1 MVSWAQ
7 VVLISGYS
15 ATPRSGSTLL
25 NALLNQRPDVYM
37 PFNSPFIELLWRNY
51 KFWDE
56 PEYNKIV
63 PLEIKN
69 ARNNYCLEIANS
81 FFKQCTDKKYVI
93 DKHWMWIV
101 SGNRS
106 MYEDLYNKKLP
117 VIYIHRSYD
126 DIVES
131 YKRVLKQGIKGK
143 IAHIDNIDSTINLL
157 NKIYSNQQRFIENNP
172 DNIVYIEFDDWCN
185 KTKEILKYI
194 EVELGLEPYTYN
206 LKNPSMDGFSLDT
219 EYIDKKYGNDKLHAL
234 RDASVYRKRY

>member
-15 ATPRSGSTLL
+15 NTPRSGSTLL

-51 KFWDE
+51 NFWDD
-56 PEYNKIV
+56 PEYNNPV

-101 SGNRS
+101 SANRS

-143 IAHIDNIDSTINLL
+143 IAHIDNVDSIINLL
-157 NKIYSNQQRFIENNP
+157 NKIYSNQQHFIENNP

-219 EYIDKKYGNDKLHAL
+219 EYIDKECGNDKLHAL

>member
-1 MVSWAQ
+1 MI
-7 VVLISGYS
+7 ISGYS

-51 KFWDE
+51 NFWDD
-56 PEYNKIV
+56 PEYNNPV

-101 SGNRS
+101 SANRS

-117 VIYIHRSYD
+117 VIYIHRIYD

-143 IAHIDNIDSTINLL
+143 IAHIDNVDSIINLL

-185 KTKEILKYI
+185 KTKEMLKYI
-194 EVELGLEPYTYN
+194 EVKLNLEPYTYN
-206 LKNPSMDGFSLDT
+206 LKNPSIDA
-219 EYIDKKYGNDKLHAL
+219 EYIDKVLGNSKLHVL
-234 RDASVYRKRY
+234 RDASVYKKRY

>member
-1 MVSWAQ
+1 MI
-7 VVLISGYS
+7 ISGYS

-51 KFWDE
+51 KFWDD
-56 PEYNKIV
+56 PVYNKIV

-69 ARNNYCLEIANS
+69 AKNNYCLEIANS

-101 SGNRS
+101 SANRS

-143 IAHIDNIDSTINLL
+143 IAHIDNVDSIINLL
-157 NKIYSNQQRFIENNP
+157 NKVYLNQQRYIENNP
-172 DNIVYIEFDDWCN
+172 DNIVFIEYNDWCN
-185 KTKEILKYI
+185 KTKEMLKYI
-194 EVELGLEPYTYN
+194 EIELGLKPYSYD
-206 LKNPSMDGFSLDT
+206 LKNPSIDTKYLD
-219 EYIDKKYGNDKLHAL
+219 KLMGNDKLHVL
-234 RDASVYRKRY
+234 RDASVYKKRY

>member
-1 MVSWAQ
+1 MI
-7 VVLISGYS
+7 ISGYS

-51 KFWDE
+51 NFWDD
-56 PEYNKIV
+56 PEYNNPV

-101 SGNRS
+101 SANRS

-143 IAHIDNIDSTINLL
+143 IAHIDNVDSIINLL
-157 NKIYSNQQRFIENNP
+157 NKVYLNQQRYIENNP
-172 DNIVYIEFDDWCN
+172 DNIVFIEYNDWCN
-185 KTKEILKYI
+185 KTKEMLKYI
-194 EVELGLEPYTYN
+194 EVELGLEAYSYD
-206 LKNPSMDGFSLDT
+206 LKNPSIDT
-219 EYIDKKYGNDKLHAL
+219 KYIDKLMGNDKLHVL
-234 RDASVYRKRY
+234 RDASVYKKRY

>member
-1 MVSWAQ
+1 MI
-7 VVLISGYS
+7 ISGYS

-51 KFWDE
+51 NFWDD
-56 PEYNKIV
+56 PEYNNPV

-101 SGNRS
+101 SANRS

-117 VIYIHRSYD
+117 VIYIHRIYD

-143 IAHIDNIDSTINLL
+143 IAHIDNVDSIINLL
-157 NKIYSNQQRFIENNP
+157 NKVYLNQQLYIENNP
-172 DNIVYIEFDDWCN
+172 DNIVFIEYNDWCN
-185 KTKEILKYI
+185 KTKEMLKYI
-194 EVELGLEPYTYN
+194 EVELGLEAYSYD
-206 LKNPSMDGFSLDT
+206 LKNPSIDTKYLD
-219 EYIDKKYGNDKLHAL
+219 KLMGNDKLHVL
-234 RDASVYRKRY
+234 RDASVYKKRY